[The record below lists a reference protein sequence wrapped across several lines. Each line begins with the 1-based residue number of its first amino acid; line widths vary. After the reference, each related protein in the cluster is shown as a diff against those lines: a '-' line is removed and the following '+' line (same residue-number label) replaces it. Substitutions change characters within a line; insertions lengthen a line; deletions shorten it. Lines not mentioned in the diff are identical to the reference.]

1 MALFSLQLK
10 PLTLSELFHCHMN
23 SHGPELTHMS
33 FFFFFFLQT
42 NANRRVWKNL
52 FGSWPLIMSQ
62 RHDIDLVTYPTLHT
76 LNPEFP

>member
-33 FFFFFFLQT
+33 FFFFFFCKLMQT
-42 NANRRVWKNL
+42 GESGRTCLEAGL
-52 FGSWPLIMSQ
+52 SLCHSDMILI
-62 RHDIDLVTYPTLHT
+62 L
-76 LNPEFP
+76 